1 MQQTLR
7 RTVYLIDINALKSGH
22 HGPKW
27 VGAMNEAKIAAL
39 EEEMDSIHAADTLYW
54 ERGPNQT
61 REERVEYQRRQV
73 RLREIRRELAALR
86 LDS

>member
-1 MQQTLR
+1 
-7 RTVYLIDINALKSGH
+7 V
-22 HGPKW
+22 
-27 VGAMNEAKIAAL
+27 NEAKIVGL
-39 EEEMDSIHAADTLYW
+39 EEETESIHAADTLYW
-54 ERGPNQT
+54 KQGTIQA

>member
-7 RTVYLIDINALKSGH
+7 GTVHCIETKRPKVGR

-27 VGAMNEAKIAAL
+27 GRAMNEAKIAAL
-39 EEEMDSIHAADTLYW
+39 EKEMESIHVADTLYW
-54 ERGPNQT
+54 QQDPNQT
-61 REERVEYQRRQV
+61 REARVEYQRRQD
-73 RLREIRRELAALR
+73 RLKEIRRELADLR

>member
-1 MQQTLR
+1 MIGRPEAEILAG
-7 RTVYLIDINALKSGH
+7 IDCALKSGR

-27 VGAMNEAKIAAL
+27 GRAVNEAKIAAL
-39 EEEMDSIHAADTLYW
+39 EEEMESIHAADTLYW
-54 ERGPNQT
+54 KQGTSQT

-73 RLREIRRELAALR
+73 RLREIRSELAALR